1 MPKFLQKNTRRLT
14 VSLSLALVMA
24 QALPASAQSLLDA
37 APAVSRT
44 LPGESESILSTRS
57 APVEAL
63 AKKISGLV
71 PFEQAALAYH
81 LSGEDDVARLT
92 FNLSPDQ
99 AATGGALAL
108 AYRNAVSVLPDSSI
122 MDVEVNGKPAG
133 SYRIASPNGFKTE
146 NLKVAADLLKPGRNE
161 VLLRAR
167 QFHRVDC
174 SLEATYELWSE
185 LDPATSGFV
194 AAKTHGFRSFDDLL
208 TIART
213 QAGVTDI
220 RLVLP
225 QTATSEM
232 LNDAAPVLQTLALFL
247 NRDDIS
253 VSIGEKPGNGPG
265 IDLYVSTDKTRAQ
278 SRNSAIGTMPYRFSV
293 RDAGEGGRAV
303 VSLRGATRNEMS
315 GQLLE
320 AIRGPLKGSLDSGI
334 FSSRSGTI
342 VANALGTY
350 TLADTGYETRVFSG
364 RLSRTRFNMVMPA
377 DFYPADYATIGLKLH
392 AATSPGLKRT
402 AQFLVRVNDRV
413 VTSYPFRNAEGE
425 QFDGKLIE
433 LPLRAFRPGNNK
445 VELLAELPVEADA
458 VCAPDLRDDAKPR
471 FILLNDTKIEIP
483 ALARIGRLPDIGALA
498 GTAYPYADGKPFD
511 IVIERPD
518 AQSAGAAF
526 TILSRLALAARNP
539 LNADI
544 RLGAAG
550 AADDRNALV
559 ITTQNAFA
567 ELGRAGKGGFP
578 LDALQSSANAASL
591 TETDPVRTAAISDN
605 ASTISESNADDS
617 TALLDAFRK
626 STTQPQDSLSMTS
639 RVQGWFA
646 SAGLRFGKWL
656 NYQDGSASVATLKE
670 GQSLLTLSQAPSPSG
685 NAVWTVVHAGSPSD
699 IAAGMRRLVEPA
711 VWSGLNG
718 GSAEIE
724 TASLTVN
731 TMPPATH
738 FIAGLTDQS
747 PGNVRRLAAAW
758 FSDNFQFYVLLIV
771 VSMGVFAAWLGF
783 AIPRK
788 GVRSDQ

>member
-1 MPKFLQKNTRRLT
+1 MPKFSHKNTRRLT
-14 VSLSLALVMA
+14 VSLSLALVVA
-24 QALPASAQSLLDA
+24 QALPATAQSLLDA
-37 APAVSRT
+37 APALSRT

-57 APVEAL
+57 APIEAV
-63 AKKISGLV
+63 AKKINGLV
-71 PFEQAALAYH
+71 PFEQAAPAYH

-92 FNLSPDQ
+92 FNLSPEQ
-99 AATGGALAL
+99 VAAGGALAL
-108 AYRNAVSVLPDSSI
+108 AYRNAVSVLPDSSV
-122 MDVEVNGKPAG
+122 MDVEVNGKPVG
-133 SYRIASPNGFKTE
+133 SYAIASPNGFKTE
-146 NLKVAADLLKPGRNE
+146 NLKVAADLLNPGRNE

-194 AAKTHGFRSFDDLL
+194 AAKPHGFRAFDDLL

-253 VSIGEKPGNGPG
+253 VSISEKPGTGPG

-278 SRNSAIGTMPYRFSV
+278 SSRNAAIGSMPYGFSV
-293 RDAGEGGRAV
+293 HDAGEGRRAV
-303 VSLRGATRNEMS
+303 VSLRGATRAEMS

-320 AIRGPLKGSLDSGI
+320 AIRGPLKDSLDSGI
-334 FSSRSGTI
+334 FSERSGTI
-342 VANALGTY
+342 LAEASGSY

-413 VTSYPFRNAEGE
+413 VTSYPFRNAEGD

-445 VELLAELPVEADA
+445 VELLAELPVEADEA
-458 VCAPDLRDDAKPR
+458 CAPDLRDDAKPR

-498 GTAYPYADGKPFD
+498 GTAYPYADGKPFN

-518 AQSAGAAF
+518 AQSVGAAF
-526 TILSRLALAARNP
+526 TMLSRLALVARNP

-544 RLGAAG
+544 RLGASVAN
-550 AADDRNALV
+550 DRNALV

-567 ELGRAGKGGFP
+567 NLGKAGKSSFP
-578 LDALQSSANAASL
+578 LDALQSSAVAGSI
-591 TETDPVRTAAISDN
+591 ETDPLKTAAISDSG
-605 ASTISESNADDS
+605 STVSETKADDS

-626 STTQPQDSLSMTS
+626 STTRPQDSLSMTS
-639 RVQGWFA
+639 KVQGWFA

-656 NYQDGSASVATLKE
+656 NYQDGTASVATLKE
-670 GQSLLTLSQAPSPSG
+670 GQSLMTLSQVPSPSG
-685 NAVWTVVHAGSPSD
+685 NAVWTVVHAGSPGD
-699 IAAGMRRLVEPA
+699 IAAGVRRLVEPA
-711 VWSGLNG
+711 VWSGLNA

-724 TASLTVN
+724 TASLSVN
-731 TMPPATH
+731 TLPPATH

-747 PGNVRRLAAAW
+747 PGNIRRLAAAW
-758 FSDNFQFYVLLIV
+758 FSDNFQFYVLMIV

>member
-1 MPKFLQKNTRRLT
+1 MPKFLHENTRRLT
-14 VSLSLALVMA
+14 ASLSLALVMA

-57 APVEAL
+57 APVEAV

-81 LSGEDDVARLT
+81 LSGEDDVTRLS

-99 AATGGALAL
+99 AAAGGGLAL
-108 AYRNAVSVLPDSSI
+108 AYRNAVSVLPDSSV
-122 MDVEVNGKPAG
+122 MDVEINGKAAG

-146 NLKVAADLLKPGRNE
+146 SLKVAADLLKPGRNE

-253 VSIGEKPGNGPG
+253 VSVGEKPGNGPG

-278 SRNSAIGTMPYRFSV
+278 SRSSAIGTMPYGFSV

-303 VSLRGATRNEMS
+303 VSLRGATRAEMS

-320 AIRGPLKGSLDSGI
+320 AIRGPLKDSLDSGI
-334 FSSRSGTI
+334 FSSHSGTI
-342 VANALGTY
+342 VADASMSY

-377 DFYPADYATIGLKLH
+377 DFYPADYAMIALKLH

-526 TILSRLALAARNP
+526 TMLSRLALAARNP

-544 RLGAAG
+544 RLGATG

-567 ELGRAGKGGFP
+567 DLGRAGKGGFP
-578 LDALQSSANAASL
+578 LDTLQASAAAASID
-591 TETDPVRTAAISDN
+591 TDPLKTAAISDS

-617 TALLDAFRK
+617 TVLLDAFRK

-656 NYQDGSASVATLKE
+656 NYQDGSTSVATLKE

-685 NAVWTVVHAGSPSD
+685 NAVWTVVHAGSPND
-699 IAAGMRRLVEPA
+699 IAAGVRRLVEPA